1 MDSSILAQQ
10 YKSALLDDVIPFW
23 MRHSIDYEYGGYFTC
38 LERDG
43 SVFDT
48 DKFIWLQARQ
58 VWTFS
63 MLYNRVERRSEWLEI
78 AQHGAEFLR
87 NSGMDDKG
95 NWYLKKMRTNKES
108 SRFRSAH
115 KAGKLLMSTD
125 EITALTRG
133 HTTG

>member
-63 MLYNRVERRSEWLEI
+63 MLYNRLERRTEWLEI

-87 NSGMDDKG
+87 NCGMNDRG
-95 NWYLKKMRTNKES
+95 NWY
-108 SRFRSAH
+108 F
-115 KAGKLLMSTD
+115 
-125 EITALTRG
+125 ALDRVG
-133 HTTG
+133 HPLIQPYNRVVPK